1 MKFNEDKIN
10 VEIEREEAQELVAK
24 AFSQDKDIDP
34 KELDSLSDETLAST
48 INMLSQNKEEGFSF
62 KERITNIK
70 DSLGEYDVL
79 VEKVMEELGLKLSEA
94 EEILNY
100 YGF

>member
-10 VEIEREEAQELVAK
+10 VEIEREDAQKLVAK

-34 KELDSLSDETLAST
+34 KELDSLSDGTLAS
-48 INMLSQNKEEGFSF
+48 MLSQNKEEGFSV